1 MINTKNSR
9 PNSANISNSHK
20 SINLLQS
27 PKISSTKF
35 RRDIIIDS
43 NINKNKLFSLNDIND
58 KITNQRG
65 TELPIQYKRRSE
77 KELDELFTIKEYK
90 SYKKEDKE
98 SKKNKTLKK
107 EHLSFDERKNLNNP
121 IKNSTNDIS
130 INNLTIDENKIK
142 RQQTSITLRKKNKN
156 FSNENLNNKPTKSIK
171 QKIKYKP
178 IHTENDY
185 YLPKNYI
192 HYYKFVTNPEF
203 YKEKIND
210 KIQSITPHY
219 KLINYKEIKA
229 KASESDIF
237 MQKEI
242 KDSRE
247 INYNSFRERKSN
259 NNYYNESDI
268 FNRKKDLNDF
278 EKKKT
283 GEKFLFKSELA
294 KNKISNIADSNSDWE
309 AKKSLLITSKNLP
322 STKYNIISPRLINH
336 IPIKSDIIKYN
347 KTKGIDEF
355 IDLTRVTSSNPNLDY
370 VKVIKENPYAFRK
383 VREMC
388 NDYYESYNPG
398 KNILRKPF

>member
-1 MINTKNSR
+1 MININNSR
-9 PNSANISNSHK
+9 PISANITNSHK

-27 PKISSTKF
+27 PKITSTKF

-65 TELPIQYKRRSE
+65 TELPIQYERKSE
-77 KELDELFTIKEYK
+77 KELNELFRIKEYK

-98 SKKNKTLKK
+98 SKQNKSLKK
-107 EHLSFDERKNLNNP
+107 EHISFDERKNLNNS

-130 INNLTIDENKIK
+130 INNLTIDEKNIK
-142 RQQTSITLRKKNKN
+142 RPQISINLRKKSKN
-156 FSNENLNNKPTKSIK
+156 SKNDDLNNKHTKVKK
-171 QKIKYKP
+171 QMKYKP

-185 YLPKNYI
+185 YLPKHYI
-192 HYYKFVTNPEF
+192 NYYKYVTNPEF

-210 KIQSITPHY
+210 KIMSITPNY

-229 KASESDIF
+229 KVGESDIF
-237 MQKEI
+237 MIKEI

-247 INYNSFRERKSN
+247 INCNSFRENNSK

-278 EKKKT
+278 EKKKI

-294 KNKISNIADSNSDWE
+294 KNKISNIADSNSNWE
-309 AKKSLLITSKNLP
+309 PKNSKLIKSTNLP
-322 STKYNIISPRLINH
+322 STKYNIISPRVKNH

-355 IDLTRVTSSNPNLDY
+355 INLTRVTSCNPNVEY
-370 VKVIKENPYAFRK
+370 VKIIKENPFAFRK

-398 KNILRKPF
+398 KSILRKPF